1 MNIRLVFL
9 LVAFSRNNFFHENL
23 SVKTPHTSNKNES
36 GETYYSQWVNSRLPR
51 SLLIIIVYSIYLAE
65 CTVQLSNTVEWF
77 GVLLSGEFGHE
88 KGEKLLNF
96 IYAT

>member
-1 MNIRLVFL
+1 MHFREIIF
-9 LVAFSRNNFFHENL
+9 FYIFHENL
-23 SVKTPHTSNKNES
+23 SVKTLQTSDKNES

-96 IYAT
+96 IYVT

>member
-1 MNIRLVFL
+1 M
-9 LVAFSRNNFFHENL
+9 
-23 SVKTPHTSNKNES
+23 KTLHTSDKNES

-96 IYAT
+96 IYVT

>member
-1 MNIRLVFL
+1 M
-9 LVAFSRNNFFHENL
+9 
-23 SVKTPHTSNKNES
+23 KTLQTSDKNES

-51 SLLIIIVYSIYLAE
+51 SLLIIVYSIYLAE

-96 IYAT
+96 IYVT